1 MLNNPEAGESKPP
14 SAMIAFSQTK
24 LNTSV
29 DQIKQDMWKVVIGVW
44 EAVKHVLHF
53 FFLDV
58 LQTKKLVYSLIM
70 KIIIAALFR
79 LNL

>member
-1 MLNNPEAGESKPP
+1 MLNNPEAGESKPL
-14 SAMIAFSQTK
+14 SAMMAFSQTK

-29 DQIKQDMWKVVIGVW
+29 DQIKQDMWTVVIGVW